1 MRQGTWEDIF
11 RQTRE
16 EDKAKPSLFAR
27 LRWVSWEEV
36 ITLAIVLVGFLT
48 VVRSIDNA
56 DWVAEMPSLYTIGFV
71 GLITGLLLAH
81 IRYLAGLIAHLT
93 ALIVGLV
100 SIAVVVSSKL
110 DGKFYDRVWDIAD
123 RLWVWGHALVNGGIS
138 NDNLPFV
145 VLVVASTYIAAYLA
159 AWSVF
164 RWNNAW
170 LAVVPGGLALLTN
183 ISYLPGQRSIPLL
196 IYLFCSILLV
206 ARMNLL
212 RRVQQW
218 KATNTR
224 YPDFISLHV
233 LNVTVWVGLG
243 LLGLAWLMPVGH
255 GSSTFNSIWVELTSP
270 IAAPMHDLGRVFSA
284 VDSKKGTT
292 VHQFGSV
299 LPLQGGI
306 TLGNGDV
313 MKVTTSEPGFLRA
326 QSYDVYTPQGWLVGS
341 KSQITNGTWPA
352 LKAMASADEVT
363 KELRHAVSIEVTTS
377 SKVGV
382 IFSEG
387 QPLDVN
393 IATRVVFG
401 AVPGDVASIRPESH
415 LDQGAQYRVDGSVS
429 SASENNLRSAPTTY
443 PQGIEPYLQLPAGLP
458 PTIAAKANEVTAG
471 ATNPYDIA
479 SKIEE
484 YLRTFPID
492 MKIPAAPPKEDS
504 VAYFLFDAKR
514 GYFDYHASAM
524 VVMLRT
530 LGIPARLA
538 VGYVVKPEDRSPSS
552 SSYTI
557 TEQDAFAWP
566 EVYFPGLGWIEFNP
580 TPSQPPV
587 LRSGVDGDFF
597 PGFDPNDQ
605 FLDDSFF
612 PPSDANP
619 SLGPAAPVLDTF
631 TQDHNSTIVSRLVL
645 TIILVVLAATA
656 LVFLIFQYSWQHGVR
671 HYAYPVQ
678 IWEKTLRLGRWT
690 RIKPLPQ
697 ETPRE
702 VVARLKRALPEID
715 DIDYIGESYVK
726 TRYGHK
732 ELTPEEKDRLTKV
745 WQRVRNT
752 LLARLTR
759 WH

>member
-11 RQTRE
+11 RQTRD
-16 EDKAKPSLFAR
+16 EDKAKPSLTDR

-48 VVRSIDNA
+48 VVRSIDSA
-56 DWVAEMPSLYTIGFV
+56 DWVSEMPSLYTIGLV
-71 GLITGLLLAH
+71 GLITGLLLSH
-81 IRYLAGLIAHLT
+81 IRYLSVLIAHLI
-93 ALIVGLV
+93 ALTVGIV
-100 SIAVVVSSKL
+100 SIAAVVSTRL
-110 DGKFYDRVWDIAD
+110 DGRFYDRVWNIAD
-123 RLWVWGHALVNGGIS
+123 RLWVWGHAVYNGGIS

-145 VLVVASTYIAAYLA
+145 VLVVSATYVAAYLA
-159 AWSVF
+159 AWSIF

-183 ISYLPGQRSIPLL
+183 ISYLPGQKSVPLL
-196 IYLFCSILLV
+196 IYLFCSVLLV
-206 ARMNLL
+206 SRMNLL

-218 KATNTR
+218 KATGTR

-233 LNVTVWVGLG
+233 LNVTVWVGIA
-243 LLGLAWLMPVGH
+243 LLAAAWVMPVGH
-255 GSSTFNSIWVELTSP
+255 GSATFNSIWVQVSSP
-270 IAAPMHDLGRVFSA
+270 IASPLRGLGRVFSA

-292 VHQFGSV
+292 VHQFGSL

-306 TLGNGDV
+306 TLGNGEV
-313 MKVTTSEPGFLRA
+313 MKVTTTETGYLRA

-352 LKAMASADEVT
+352 LKAMASADQVS
-363 KELRHAVSIEVTTS
+363 KELRHPVSIDITTS
-377 SKVGV
+377 SSTGV

-387 QPLDVN
+387 QPIDVN
-393 IATRVVFG
+393 IDSRVVFG
-401 AVPGDVASIRPESH
+401 AVPGDVASVRPETH
-415 LDQGAQYRVDGSVS
+415 LDKGAQYRVDGSVS
-429 SASENNLRSAPTTY
+429 SASVKNLETAPTTY
-443 PQGIEPYLQLPAGLP
+443 PQGIDPYLQLPGGLP
-458 PTIAAKANEVTAG
+458 PEIAAKAKEVTAG
-471 ATNPYDIA
+471 KTNPYDA
-479 SKIEE
+479 AAAIEE

-492 MKIPAAPPKEDS
+492 MKIPPAPPKEDS

-538 VGYVVKPEDRSPSS
+538 VGYVVKPEDRSPQSS
-552 SSYTI
+552 AYTI

-597 PGFDPNDQ
+597 PSVDPNDQ
-605 FLDDSFF
+605 FLDDAFF
-612 PPSDANP
+612 PPVDGNSA
-619 SLGPAAPVLDTF
+619 LAPAAPALDTF
-631 TQDHNSTIVSRLVL
+631 TQNNNSTIVSRLVL
-645 TIILVVLAATA
+645 MILLTLLAATA
-656 LVFLIFQYSWQHGVR
+656 LVFLIFQYSWQHGLR
-671 HYAYPVQ
+671 HYTYPVQ

-702 VVARLKRALPEID
+702 VVARLKRELPEID

-732 ELTPEEKDRLTKV
+732 DLTPEEKDRLTRV
-745 WQRVRNT
+745 WQRARNT
-752 LLARLTR
+752 LLARLMR